1 MTADP
6 QFLAKLYHTTLS
18 AIVRDGRA
26 PHYAQLGNEMRVPP
40 EEARQA
46 LHDLVATGVPAIWLH
61 EGDLIASFAPF
72 SNIPTHIDVS
82 VDGARRWYGQ

>member
-1 MTADP
+1 MADA

-26 PHYAQLGNEMRVPP
+26 PHYSQLGNELGVSP
-40 EEARQA
+40 EEARVA
-46 LHDLVATGVPAIWLH
+46 LRELAAGVPAIWLH

-82 VDGARRWYGQ
+82 VDGAKRWYGQ